1 MEFKVPPH
9 RAVAAAAV
17 LLLHVLVLI
26 AFLNARITHLVREQ
40 IQVLPITVLFP
51 QYAPKPAEESQAPE
65 ASFAK
70 PEEVNPK
77 APTIT
82 IAPSTS
88 PEYKGPI
95 GLGQY
100 LFNCSAGQY
109 DRLSEQ
115 EWQACLGGQWANQPK
130 DRGFRLGDRA
140 PSPWDADMAERNK
153 AFRPPTKPCPKDR
166 PNANLGLPCF
176 DFSGTHLLGR

>member
-51 QYAPKPAEESQAPE
+51 QYAPKPAEESQGP
-65 ASFAK
+65 K
-70 PEEVNPK
+70 PVRQARRGQSK

-109 DRLSEQ
+109 GRLSEQ